1 MCAVGGERGSPILL
15 ECNFCTP
22 LFRSLELC
30 YASRMLHSRPVHLVK
45 RMTTS
50 PYLGEMVRVVFRFS
64 SNQGGYG
71 GWNDDGTRGG
81 DEFEYGFEIKASTA
95 PIVTTRSEA
104 RELSGAGTRIEG
116 ARKFYFDCD
125 DLARAVASTMDGS
138 ISEVQ
143 MQANY
148 DAAVELLD
156 AMIAKVAAYLVDAR
170 AIIAAAQSPPIQQ
183 RQIDSAT
190 SRIGTSETN
199 LATARELRAALPAD
213 IPDDQIAPTIFWVT
227 DGVSALFNRY
237 PDFASS
243 DASLA
248 SYAASLASYAA
259 SLASYAASLA
269 SFASQQVLESRDDP
283 AYVRA
288 RNFRSELS
296 DDLQQ
301 IQLNRFELGSIFR
314 RGFPDW
320 RAEIMNADI
329 EYDGDLHTVHSINE
343 YGQYCVVFATR
354 KS

>member
-1 MCAVGGERGSPILL
+1 
-15 ECNFCTP
+15 
-22 LFRSLELC
+22 
-30 YASRMLHSRPVHLVK
+30 MLHSRPVHLVK

-125 DLARAVASTMDGS
+125 DLERAVASTMDGS

-170 AIIAAAQSPPIQQ
+170 AIVAAAQSPPISQ

-190 SRIGTSETN
+190 SRIGDSETN

-213 IPDDQIAPTIFWVT
+213 IPDDQIASTIFWVT
-227 DGVSALFNRY
+227 DGILALFNRY
-237 PDFASS
+237 PDFA
-243 DASLA
+243 AA
-248 SYAASLASYAA
+248 AAAVAAASFAAAAA
-259 SLASYAASLA
+259 SFA

-329 EYDGDLHTVHSINE
+329 EYDGELHTVHSINE

>member
-1 MCAVGGERGSPILL
+1 
-15 ECNFCTP
+15 
-22 LFRSLELC
+22 
-30 YASRMLHSRPVHLVK
+30 MLHSRPVHLVK

-213 IPDDQIAPTIFWVT
+213 IPDDQIAQTIFWVT
-227 DGVSALFNRY
+227 DGILALFNRY
-237 PDFASS
+237 PDFA
-243 DASLA
+243 ATA
-248 SYAASLASYAA
+248 
-259 SLASYAASLA
+259 A
-269 SFASQQVLESRDDP
+269 SFAAQQVLESRDDP

-329 EYDGDLHTVHSINE
+329 ENDGDLHTVHSINE